1 MSRILLAILVLA
13 LGASGLSVHA
23 QEVSTVQYAAGFAM
37 TVPDGWEVL
46 RDIGAMRM
54 IVRAPSEGPADTFLE
69 NVNVVIDGLPAT
81 MTTEAWDALNR
92 SQMQTMLPGFIAG
105 DTSFVEI
112 GERSVRQIAYGYQQ
126 GGRTLR
132 GLSYTLL
139 VADRAY
145 ILTATATEEAFEK
158 FEPTFQAVIESFRL
172 N

>member
-1 MSRILLAILVLA
+1 MSRTLLALLVFTLA
-13 LGASGLSVHA
+13 AFTPPVHA
-23 QEVSTVQYAAGFAM
+23 QEPATVQYDAGFVLA
-37 TVPDGWEVL
+37 VPDGWEVL
-46 RDIGAMRM
+46 RDIGAMRL

-81 MTTEAWDALNR
+81 MTTEAWDDLNR
-92 SQMQTMLPGFIAG
+92 SQMQAMLPGFVAG

-112 GERSVRQIAYGYQQ
+112 GERSARRVAYTYQQ

-145 ILTATATEEAFEK
+145 ILTATATEEAFEQ
-158 FEPTFQAVIESFRL
+158 FEPTFQTVVESFRL
-172 N
+172 D